1 MADFNFV
8 KTDSAEIYTEV
19 MESLMTHC
27 GEALYPGDERRVFA
41 EGLVAVLVAVYAL
54 FDDRAKQRTLQY
66 ARGVVLDK
74 LGERYRVERLPP
86 SGASATFR
94 FSVSA
99 IQAANIIIPAGTR
112 ITPDGNVYFSTQDTA
127 ILPAGESSVDLV
139 AVCTEGGSAHNG
151 YSAGSITTLVDLIPY
166 IATVQNVTATDG
178 GDDGEPY
185 TEEGD
190 ERLRERIRLAPAALS
205 TAGPESA
212 YRYFALS
219 ADPGIVDVAIDCP
232 DDSPNV
238 VNIYP
243 LMDGGLIPDEETLQ
257 KVVDVLADDVRPMTD
272 KVNVQAPAAVEF
284 GVDIKYY
291 CTGSDEA
298 ALIQAIEGTGGA
310 IDQYIKWQTAALA
323 RDIDPDQLRRFI
335 FAAWASSGAT
345 GTIRIDIASPVYTD
359 LTKMQFAQL
368 SGTPTVSHE
377 VVSA

>member
-1 MADFNFV
+1 MADFDFAN
-8 KTDSAEIYTEV
+8 TDSAEIYTTV
-19 MESLMTHC
+19 MESLMDHC
-27 GEALYPGDERRVFA
+27 GEALYPGDERRIFA
-41 EGLVAVLVAVYAL
+41 EGLVAVLVSVYAL

-74 LGERYRVERLPP
+74 LGERYRVERLSP

-94 FSVSA
+94 FTVSA

-112 ITPDGNVYFSTQDTA
+112 ITPDGNVYFATHETA
-127 ILPAGESSVDLV
+127 ILPAGDSSVDLL
-139 AVCTEGGSAHNG
+139 AVCTQGGSTHNG
-151 YSAGSITTLVDLIPY
+151 YSVGSISTLVDLIPY
-166 IATVQNVTATDG
+166 IATVQNVTVTDG

-190 ERLRERIRLAPAALS
+190 ERLRERIRLAPAILS

-219 ADPGIVDVAIDCP
+219 ADPGIADVAIDCP
-232 DDSPNV
+232 EDSPNV

-243 LMDGGLIPDEETLQ
+243 LMKGGAAPDEETLQ

-272 KVNVQAPAAVEF
+272 NVNVLAPEAVSF

-291 CTGSDEA
+291 CTAADEA
-298 ALIQAIEGTGGA
+298 TLIQAIEGVGGA
-310 IDQYIKWQTAALA
+310 ISQYIEWQSEALA
-323 RDIDPDQLRRFI
+323 RNIDPDQLRRHI

-345 GTIRIDIASPVYTD
+345 STIRIDVASPVYTA
-359 LTKMQFAQL
+359 LNKMQFAQH